1 LKARWP
7 RALTR
12 SLVGLVLLAVFVLPA
27 IPSEANLADEIKKLE
42 EEREQVQ
49 ANRAAKAEQVEV
61 ASAEADALA
70 DALAVLSLQVNEQ
83 EGQLAE
89 AEAALE
95 EADRTWAL
103 ATQAVL
109 DTNLEIEGLIELVQ
123 TRAVAAYVR
132 AGVGTTPVL
141 EPSDPNEAVRMQSL
155 VSAVTEAELDVSEQ
169 LRVAREDLAF
179 EEARAD
185 AAAQEADQLRA
196 EIAEQLVRLEE
207 AKAAQQQLVIDAEA
221 RYEARLAEAQYF
233 AQVESDLAEQITE
246 KNEELQRQLALA
258 ARKNNPAAGQNIPGF
273 PTADELEKVDVFWVH
288 EDIADDLRAL
298 LDAARADGVVL
309 KGWGYRSH
317 QRQIELRRAH
327 CGTSDYAVWQKP
339 SSQCRPPTARPG
351 ASMHERGLAIDF
363 TLDGRAINSRSSPG
377 YIWLSQH
384 ASKYGLY
391 NLPSEPWHWSVN
403 GN

>member
-1 LKARWP
+1 
-7 RALTR
+7 
-12 SLVGLVLLAVFVLPA
+12 
-27 IPSEANLADEIKKLE
+27 
-42 EEREQVQ
+42 
-49 ANRAAKAEQVEV
+49 
-61 ASAEADALA
+61 
-70 DALAVLSLQVNEQ
+70 
-83 EGQLAE
+83 
-89 AEAALE
+89 
-95 EADRTWAL
+95 
-103 ATQAVL
+103 
-109 DTNLEIEGLIELVQ
+109 
-123 TRAVAAYVR
+123 
-132 AGVGTTPVL
+132 VGTTPVL

-155 VSAVTEAELDVSEQ
+155 VTAVTEAELGVSEQ
-169 LRVAREDLAF
+169 LRAAREDLAF

-185 AAAQEADQLRA
+185 AAAQEADELRA

-207 AKAAQQQLVIDAEA
+207 AKAAQEQLVIDAEA

-258 ARKNNPAAGQNIPGF
+258 ARKNNPAAGQDIPGF